1 MLKVKVRYTGQTT
14 SKMTGPES
22 HAQVKVRYTG
32 PTTFKM
38 IGPVS
43 DAQGEGKGHWTNY
56 SQTCI

>member
-22 HAQVKVRYTG
+22 
-32 PTTFKM
+32 
-38 IGPVS
+38 
-43 DAQGEGKGHWTNY
+43 DAQGEGKIHWTNY